1 MSAPLVRV
9 RDLSVRFGDT
19 TAVEGIG
26 FDLEPGRCVALVGE
40 SGSGKSVTGRSLL
53 GLAGR
58 NAHVEAAELSL
69 DGRDLLSL
77 DETTWRGIRGDEI
90 GLVLQDALVSLD
102 PLVRVGAQ
110 VADPLRVHS
119 RMPRADRERRARELL
134 ADVGVPEP
142 EVRASQF
149 PHELSGGLRQR
160 ALIASAVAASPRVL
174 IADEPTTAL
183 DVTVQAQVLELLGR
197 LRARGTA
204 LLLISHD
211 LAVVG
216 SIADEI
222 LVLREGRVVERGPAA
237 RVLHDPQADY
247 TRELL
252 AAVPSA
258 ASRGS
263 RLSSQPVTV
272 FAERASAPGWA
283 QADGTAAPQAA
294 APALRAEGLVK
305 TYRQPDGARVRVVD
319 DVSFSVAR
327 GGALGVVGESG
338 SGKST
343 TAGIVLGLV
352 EPDAGTVELDGEAW
366 VPLPERR
373 RRPRRHRIQVISQD
387 PLGSFDPRA
396 DVAALVGEALGT
408 AGAPRRDRR
417 ERTAQLLEQVGLSAG
432 LLSRHPLELS
442 GGQRQRVAICRA
454 LAVEPEILVCDE
466 PVSALDV
473 SVQAQVL
480 DLLAD
485 LRAQLHVSLLFISHD
500 LGVIRHVADDVVVMR
515 HGRVVESG
523 PTETVFDAPQHAYT
537 RELIAAI
544 PVLAPRP

>member
-19 TAVEGIG
+19 TAIEGIG

-58 NAHVEAAELSL
+58 NARVEAAELSL

-77 DETTWRGIRGDEI
+77 DETAWRGIRGDEI

-119 RMPRADRERRARELL
+119 RMPRAERDRRAQELL

-142 EVRASQF
+142 GVRASQY

-160 ALIASAVAASPRVL
+160 ALIASAIAASPRVL

-197 LRARGTA
+197 LRARGAA

-252 AAVPSA
+252 AAVPST
-258 ASRGS
+258 ASRSS
-263 RLSSQPVTV
+263 RLSSQPV
-272 FAERASAPGWA
+272 
-283 QADGTAAPQAA
+283 DG
-294 APALRAEGLVK
+294 LR
-305 TYRQPDGARVRVVD
+305 RARVCPGPDEGR
-319 DVSFSVAR
+319 R
-327 GGALGVVGESG
+327 
-338 SGKST
+338 
-343 TAGIVLGLV
+343 AGRA
-352 EPDAGTVELDGEAW
+352 AG
-366 VPLPERR
+366 
-373 RRPRRHRIQVISQD
+373 
-387 PLGSFDPRA
+387 
-396 DVAALVGEALGT
+396 
-408 AGAPRRDRR
+408 
-417 ERTAQLLEQVGLSAG
+417 
-432 LLSRHPLELS
+432 
-442 GGQRQRVAICRA
+442 
-454 LAVEPEILVCDE
+454 
-466 PVSALDV
+466 
-473 SVQAQVL
+473 
-480 DLLAD
+480 
-485 LRAQLHVSLLFISHD
+485 
-500 LGVIRHVADDVVVMR
+500 
-515 HGRVVESG
+515 
-523 PTETVFDAPQHAYT
+523 
-537 RELIAAI
+537 
-544 PVLAPRP
+544 